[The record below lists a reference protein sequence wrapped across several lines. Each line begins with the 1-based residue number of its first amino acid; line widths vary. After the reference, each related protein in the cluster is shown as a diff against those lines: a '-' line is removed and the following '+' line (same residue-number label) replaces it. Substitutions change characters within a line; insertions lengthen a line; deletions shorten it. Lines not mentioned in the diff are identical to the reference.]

1 MKQTIQFLMM
11 LAVVVLPA
19 CSEDEVVFGDDSFQL
34 DGSTSGS
41 SSTTSTS
48 IGDLSSFDIAIDKT
62 PLSEASLTGDDEDL
76 LSNNTFAT
84 TVTITFSDN
93 SYSVD
98 GVVDG
103 VDFSAS
109 SGADVIVSSTVS
121 GINYV
126 LTGTT
131 SNGMFKVYSS
141 KKYQLTLN
149 GVSITN
155 NDGPA
160 LNLQSGKRA
169 YVYAADGTTNTLTD
183 GTTYASSDEDQK
195 GTVFSEGKLLFS
207 GTGIVNVYGKGKNGI
222 ASDDYIKVFP
232 GANIYVNATAGH
244 GIKANDSILVEGGVI
259 NVETSATAAKG
270 IKSDGLIQIDGGRTT
285 VITTGNGEYDSE
297 ERDAS
302 GAAGVK
308 TDSIFRINAGQLLCK
323 STGTGGKGIKTD
335 QECYFNGGTVKVIT
349 TGKTY
354 TYSSRIDAKAKG
366 IKADK
371 DLIINDGN
379 IMVRATGGDGSEGIE
394 SKSVMTINGGTTQV
408 LAYDDAINSASH
420 LYIKGGDV
428 LAYSTGNDGLDSNGN
443 MYIQGGTTVAYGTRQ
458 PECGIDANEEG
469 GYSVYFLGGNLF
481 AIGGGNSTPS
491 SSQSTQGYVT
501 TSGSISAGTTA
512 TITSGST
519 TLASF
524 SLPANYSSGSILVT
538 ANGMTAGNSYT
549 LSIGSASATLSAVQ
563 YGGSGMGGTP
573 GGGRPGGR

>member
-1 MKQTIQFLMM
+1 MM
-11 LAVVVLPA
+11 LLVAIVPVA
-19 CSEDEVVFGDDSFQL
+19 CSEDNVLDDY
-34 DGSTSGS
+34 DNTAIIDNSTS

-62 PLSEASLTGDDEDL
+62 PLSETELTGSDEDL
-76 LSNNTFAT
+76 LSNNTFGS

-98 GVVDG
+98 GAVDG
-103 VDFSAS
+103 VDFSQS
-109 SGADVIVSSTVS
+109 SGADVIVNSSVA

-126 LTGTT
+126 LTGST

-149 GVSITN
+149 GISITN
-155 NDGPA
+155 GDGPA

-169 YVYAADGTTNTLTD
+169 YIYAADGTSNTFTD
-183 GTTYASSDEDQK
+183 GSSYLSSDEDQK

-207 GTGIVNVYGKGKNGI
+207 GAGLVTVNGNTKNGI

-232 GANIYVNATAGH
+232 GANIYVKATAGH
-244 GIKANDSILVEGGVI
+244 GIKANDSIIVKGGVI

-285 VITTGNGEYDSE
+285 VITTGNGEYDSDE
-297 ERDAS
+297 GDAS

-308 TDSIFRINAGQLLCK
+308 TDSIFRINDGQLLCK

-354 TYSSRIDAKAKG
+354 TYSSKIDAKAKG

-371 DLIINDGN
+371 DLVVNGGTL
-379 IMVRATGGDGSEGIE
+379 MVRATGGDGSEGIE
-394 SKSVMTINGGTTQV
+394 SKAVMTINDGTVQV
-408 LAYDDAINSASH
+408 LAYDDAINSSSH
-420 LYIKGGDV
+420 LYIKGGSV

-443 MYIQGGTTVAYGTRQ
+443 MYIEGGTTVAYGTRQ

-481 AIGGGNSTPS
+481 AIGGGNSVPS

-501 TSGSISAGTTA
+501 TTGTVSAGSTA
-512 TITSGST
+512 TISSGST
-519 TLASF
+519 TLATF
-524 SLPANYSSGSILVT
+524 SLPASYSSGSVLVT
-538 ANGMTAGNSYT
+538 ANGMKSGSSYT
-549 LSIGSASATLSAVQ
+549 LSVGSSSTTLTAAQ
-563 YGGSGMGGTP
+563 YGSSGMGGGM

>member
-1 MKQTIQFLMM
+1 MM
-11 LAVVVLPA
+11 LLVAIVPVA
-19 CSEDEVVFGDDSFQL
+19 CSEDNVLDDY
-34 DGSTSGS
+34 DNTAIIDNSTS

-48 IGDLSSFDIAIDKT
+48 IGELSSFDIAIDKT
-62 PLSEASLTGDDEDL
+62 PLSETELTGSDEDL
-76 LSNNTFAT
+76 LSNNTFGS

-98 GVVDG
+98 GAVDG
-103 VDFSAS
+103 VDFSQS
-109 SGADVIVSSTVS
+109 SGADVIVNSSVA

-126 LTGTT
+126 LTGST

-149 GVSITN
+149 GISITN
-155 NDGPA
+155 GDGPA

-169 YVYAADGTTNTLTD
+169 YIYAADGTSNTFTD
-183 GTTYASSDEDQK
+183 GSSYASSDEDQK

-207 GTGIVNVYGKGKNGI
+207 GAGLVTVNGNTKNGI

-232 GANIYVNATAGH
+232 GANIYVKATAGH
-244 GIKANDSILVEGGVI
+244 GIKANDSIIVKGGVI

-285 VITTGNGEYDSE
+285 VITTGNGEYDSDE
-297 ERDAS
+297 GDAS

-308 TDSIFRINAGQLLCK
+308 TDSIFRINDGQLLCK

-354 TYSSRIDAKAKG
+354 TYSSKIDAKAKG

-371 DLIINDGN
+371 DLVVNGGTL
-379 IMVRATGGDGSEGIE
+379 MVRATGGDGSEGIE
-394 SKSVMTINGGTTQV
+394 SKAVMTINDGTVQV
-408 LAYDDAINSASH
+408 LAYDDAINSSSH
-420 LYIKGGDV
+420 LYIKGGSV

-443 MYIQGGTTVAYGTRQ
+443 MYIEGGTTVAYGTRQ

-481 AIGGGNSTPS
+481 AIGGGNSVPS

-501 TSGSISAGTTA
+501 TTGTVSAGSTA
-512 TITSGST
+512 TISSGST
-519 TLASF
+519 TLATF
-524 SLPANYSSGSILVT
+524 SLPASYSSGSVLVT
-538 ANGMTAGNSYT
+538 ANGMKSGSSYT
-549 LSIGSASATLSAVQ
+549 LSVGSSSTTLTAAQ
-563 YGGSGMGGTP
+563 YGSSGMGGGM

>member
-1 MKQTIQFLMM
+1 MM
-11 LAVVVLPA
+11 LLVAIVPVA
-19 CSEDEVVFGDDSFQL
+19 CSEDNVLDDY
-34 DGSTSGS
+34 DNTAIIDNSTS

-48 IGDLSSFDIAIDKT
+48 IGELSSFDIAIDKT
-62 PLSEASLTGDDEDL
+62 PLSETELTGSDEDL
-76 LSNNTFAT
+76 LSNNTFGS

-98 GVVDG
+98 GAVDG
-103 VDFSAS
+103 VDFSQS
-109 SGADVIVSSTVS
+109 SGADVIVNSSVA

-126 LTGTT
+126 LTGST

-149 GVSITN
+149 GISITN
-155 NDGPA
+155 GDGPA

-169 YVYAADGTTNTLTD
+169 YIYAADGTSNTFTD
-183 GTTYASSDEDQK
+183 GSSYASSDEDQK

-207 GTGIVNVYGKGKNGI
+207 GAGLVTVNGNTKNGI

-232 GANIYVNATAGH
+232 GANIYVKATAGH
-244 GIKANDSILVEGGVI
+244 GIKANDSIIVKGGVI

-285 VITTGNGEYDSE
+285 VITTGNGEYDSDE
-297 ERDAS
+297 GDAS

-308 TDSIFRINAGQLLCK
+308 TDSIFRINDGQLLCK

-354 TYSSRIDAKAKG
+354 TYSSKIDAKAKG

-371 DLIINDGN
+371 DLVVNGGTL
-379 IMVRATGGDGSEGIE
+379 MVRATGGEGSEGIE
-394 SKSVMTINGGTTQV
+394 SKAVMTINDGTVQV
-408 LAYDDAINSASH
+408 LAYDDAINSSSH
-420 LYIKGGDV
+420 LYIKGGSV

-443 MYIQGGTTVAYGTRQ
+443 MYIEGGTTVAYGTRQ

-481 AIGGGNSTPS
+481 AIGGGNSVPS

-501 TSGSISAGTTA
+501 TTGTVSAGSTA
-512 TITSGST
+512 TISSGST
-519 TLASF
+519 TLATF
-524 SLPANYSSGSILVT
+524 SLPASYSSGSVLVT
-538 ANGMTAGNSYT
+538 ANGMKSGSSYT
-549 LSIGSASATLSAVQ
+549 LSVGSSSTTLTAVQ
-563 YGGSGMGGTP
+563 YGSSGMGGGM

>member
-1 MKQTIQFLMM
+1 MM
-11 LAVVVLPA
+11 LLVAIVPVA
-19 CSEDEVVFGDDSFQL
+19 CSEDNVLDDY
-34 DGSTSGS
+34 DNTAIIDNSTS

-62 PLSEASLTGDDEDL
+62 PLSETELTGSDEDL
-76 LSNNTFAT
+76 LSNNTFGS

-98 GVVDG
+98 GAVDG
-103 VDFSAS
+103 VDFSQS
-109 SGADVIVSSTVS
+109 SGADVIVNSSVA

-126 LTGTT
+126 LTGST

-149 GVSITN
+149 GISITN
-155 NDGPA
+155 GDGPA

-169 YVYAADGTTNTLTD
+169 YIYAADGTSNTFTD
-183 GTTYASSDEDQK
+183 GSSYASSDEDQK

-207 GTGIVNVYGKGKNGI
+207 GAGLVTVNGNTKNGI

-232 GANIYVNATAGH
+232 GANIYVKATAGH
-244 GIKANDSILVEGGVI
+244 GIKANDSIIVKGGVI

-285 VITTGNGEYDSE
+285 VITTGNGEYDSDE
-297 ERDAS
+297 GDAS

-308 TDSIFRINAGQLLCK
+308 TDSIFRINDGQLLCK

-354 TYSSRIDAKAKG
+354 TYSSKIDAKAKG

-371 DLIINDGN
+371 DLVVNGGTL
-379 IMVRATGGDGSEGIE
+379 MVRATGGDGSEGIE
-394 SKSVMTINGGTTQV
+394 SKAVMTINDGTVQV
-408 LAYDDAINSASH
+408 LAYDDAINSSSH
-420 LYIKGGDV
+420 LYIKGGSV

-443 MYIQGGTTVAYGTRQ
+443 MYIEGGTTVAYGTRQ

-481 AIGGGNSTPS
+481 AIGGGNSVPS

-501 TSGSISAGTTA
+501 TTGTVSAGSTA
-512 TITSGST
+512 TISSGST
-519 TLASF
+519 TLATF
-524 SLPANYSSGSILVT
+524 SLPASYSSGSVLVT
-538 ANGMTAGNSYT
+538 ANGMKSGSSYT
-549 LSIGSASATLSAVQ
+549 LSVGSSSTTLTAAQ
-563 YGGSGMGGTP
+563 YGSSGMGGGM

>member
-1 MKQTIQFLMM
+1 MM
-11 LAVVVLPA
+11 LLVAIVPVA
-19 CSEDEVVFGDDSFQL
+19 CSEDNVLDDY
-34 DGSTSGS
+34 DNTAIIDNSTS

-48 IGDLSSFDIAIDKT
+48 IGELSSFDIAIDKT
-62 PLSEASLTGDDEDL
+62 PLSETELTGSDEDL
-76 LSNNTFAT
+76 LSNNTFGS

-98 GVVDG
+98 GAVDG
-103 VDFSAS
+103 VDFSQS
-109 SGADVIVSSTVS
+109 SGADVIVNSSVA

-126 LTGTT
+126 LTGST

-149 GVSITN
+149 GISITN
-155 NDGPA
+155 GDGPA

-169 YVYAADGTTNTLTD
+169 YIYAADGTSNTFTD
-183 GTTYASSDEDQK
+183 GSSYASSDEDQK

-207 GTGIVNVYGKGKNGI
+207 GAGLVTVNGNTKNGI

-232 GANIYVNATAGH
+232 GANIYVKATAGH
-244 GIKANDSILVEGGVI
+244 GIKANDSIIVKGGVI

-285 VITTGNGEYDSE
+285 VITTGNGEYDSDE
-297 ERDAS
+297 GDAS

-308 TDSIFRINAGQLLCK
+308 TDSIFRINDGQLLCK

-354 TYSSRIDAKAKG
+354 TYSSKIDAKAKG

-371 DLIINDGN
+371 DLVVNGGTL
-379 IMVRATGGDGSEGIE
+379 MVRATGGDGSEGIE
-394 SKSVMTINGGTTQV
+394 SKAVMTINDGTVQV
-408 LAYDDAINSASH
+408 LAYDDAINSSSH
-420 LYIKGGDV
+420 LYIKGGSV

-481 AIGGGNSTPS
+481 AIGGGNSVPS

-501 TSGSISAGTTA
+501 TTGTVSAGSTA
-512 TITSGST
+512 TISSGST
-519 TLASF
+519 TLATF
-524 SLPANYSSGSILVT
+524 SLPASYSSGSVLVT
-538 ANGMTAGNSYT
+538 ANGMKSGSSYT
-549 LSIGSASATLSAVQ
+549 LSVGSSSTTLTAAQ
-563 YGGSGMGGTP
+563 YGSSGMGGGM